1 MKREVYDYMAGK
13 ADVYKGVKETGY
25 EGFTKAME
33 NGDYRKRVYDALKAT
48 GAWTYDYETF
58 DKSWNAPE
66 QSAAGA
72 GETGVVNGDVEPVL
86 DINSTRILG
95 AEDFERYEAEQK
107 PSSTMDT
114 YDYEKMRV
122 DPEKERQRL
131 DVFRG
136 ELEEE
141 GVNSESVYA
150 AIDAG
155 EKEIE
160 KGRQEAQKRRDE
172 ERREDSRVPVGP
184 NFARV
189 EGMYE
194 DTPAARDL
202 SNFSLAKGLV

>member
-72 GETGVVNGDVEPVL
+72 GETGAVNGDVEPVL

-95 AEDFERYEAEQK
+95 AEDFERYDRWKILGYRIVLVPGVLYHLTHPRGKNSCYYDTEHLMQSEHAIFTTRVSSAE
-107 PSSTMDT
+107 
-114 YDYEKMRV
+114 
-122 DPEKERQRL
+122 
-131 DVFRG
+131 
-136 ELEEE
+136 ELRNCTSLNK
-141 GVNSESVYA
+141 VS
-150 AIDAG
+150 
-155 EKEIE
+155 
-160 KGRQEAQKRRDE
+160 
-172 ERREDSRVPVGP
+172 PV
-184 NFARV
+184 
-189 EGMYE
+189 
-194 DTPAARDL
+194 
-202 SNFSLAKGLV
+202 